1 MNGRTIT
8 FLLILFT
15 SIQFQS
21 TAQKLRAY
29 LDTKQFF
36 APEIG
41 NYIEVQIQFEGH
53 TLNYHGAEG
62 GLLGSIGVKID
73 FLQETTPVFS
83 DVYRLDS
90 PVMLDSIVEDF
101 FDVRRYP
108 LKEGKYTFK
117 IELEDLNSN
126 EKAVIAFQEI
136 EIMDFSKTIN
146 FSGLLIAEAAFQCD
160 ESNNLNKSGYCI
172 LPRFSNFYSSELTK
186 IPAYFEL
193 YNTDHLADS
202 VFGVK
207 QWVYNPNTREEVE
220 GFSSFS
226 KHQSASIVPVLKTLD
241 ITNLPTGSYELNY
254 TIITK
259 SFQELKTISY
269 NFDRVNDVNVSVDA
283 SSIMLNPAFQKS
295 ISSDSITYYLASL
308 IPITP
313 QAEQKNILR
322 LLKEDDTSYMRKY
335 IQAYWTNTTPTNPY
349 EGWIKYK
356 EQVQHVERAFRTNFQ
371 AGFETDRGRV
381 YLQYGPPTSLVE
393 REYSPTEYPYEI
405 WQYNKIGRFSNKRFI
420 FYNPDLVN
428 NGYRLLHSDMW
439 GEPKNPGWQHVL
451 NSRNSPRGTT
461 DNPNEAVTPSVGGNS
476 TIYYKQ

>member
-1 MNGRTIT
+1 MHAKKIT
-8 FLLILFT
+8 FLMLLI
-15 SIQFQS
+15 SCIQFHCS
-21 TAQKLRAY
+21 GQKMSAY
-29 LDTKQFF
+29 MDTKQFF

-41 NYIEVQIQFEGH
+41 NYIEVQVQFVGH
-53 TLNYHGAEG
+53 TLKYKGTEG
-62 GLLGSIGVKID
+62 GLIGSVGVKINFSQD
-73 FLQETTPVFS
+73 TNILVS

-108 LKEGKYTFK
+108 LNQGKYTFK

-126 EKAVIAFQEI
+126 EKAIVAFQEI
-136 EIMDFSKTIN
+136 EIKDIGKELN
-146 FSGLLIAEAAFQCD
+146 FSGLLIAEAAFQC
-160 ESNNLNKSGYCI
+160 EENNNLNKSGYCI
-172 LPRFSNFYSSELTK
+172 LPRFSNFYSKELNK
-186 IPAYFEL
+186 IPVYFEI
-193 YNTDHLADS
+193 YNTNYLADS
-202 VFGVK
+202 VFGIK
-207 QWVYNPNTREEVE
+207 QWVYNPTTREEVE

-226 KHQSASIVPVLKTLD
+226 KHKSESIVPVLKTLD
-241 ITNLPTGSYELNY
+241 ISNLPTGNYELNY
-254 TIITK
+254 TIISK

-269 NFDRVNDVNVSVDA
+269 SFDRVNDVNLNVDA
-283 SSIMLNPAFQKS
+283 NSILLNPEFQKS
-295 ISSDSITYYLASL
+295 ITSDSLTYYLASL
-308 IPITP
+308 IPISP
-313 QAEQKNILR
+313 QAEQKNIFR
-322 LLKEDDTSYMRKY
+322 LLKENDTSYIRKY
-335 IQAYWTNTTPTNPY
+335 IQAYWTNTNPANPY

-356 EQVQHVERAFRTNFQ
+356 QQVQHVERAFSTNFQ

-428 NGYRLLHSDMW
+428 KGYRLLHSDMW
-439 GEPKNPGWQHVL
+439 GEPKNPGWQQVL

-476 TIYYKQ
+476 SIYYKQ